1 MKLYKYIGAVAF
13 VLQLGTVGA
22 LECDN
27 VGIKQALV
35 QLLIF
40 GAILYVSLKKGGVF
54 DDNM

>member
-1 MKLYKYIGAVAF
+1 MMF
-13 VLQLGTVGA
+13 VLEIGTVGA

-27 VGIKQALV
+27 ISIKQALV

-40 GAILYVSLKKGGVF
+40 GAILYASLDKGGVF